1 MKPSIR
7 SASAPPIHRG
17 SMVATPWRGFWRSV
31 GAALMARV
39 SATQP
44 RASRA
49 PHASRTPDDTTL
61 PAWAVH
67 ARVRRLVFLA
77 LIVTLT
83 AWATMLFVEL
93 KPSSGLWGVSFIQST
108 LFALLFAW
116 VASGAITAL
125 MGFWVSLYGDRHA
138 LDHRAVRDQ
147 PLDVARRTAL
157 IMPICHEDVST
168 VFAGLR
174 ATCESLIATGQAQHF
189 DVFVLSDSKDPE
201 VLAQEWQA
209 WSALRAELAA
219 RSPGTP
225 PIEVY
230 YRARKRRTHRKAGNV
245 ADFCRRWGKDY
256 AYMIVLDADSVMS
269 GDCVVTL
276 AQLMEAH
283 PKAGII
289 QTLTQSIGHATLHA
303 RVQQFAARVAGRL
316 FALGMQFWQLGDSHY
331 FGHNAIIRVQ
341 PFMAHCALATI
352 PGTGGLTGSILSH
365 DFVEAAMMR
374 RAGFDVWLVSDLKGS
389 YEQQPP
395 DLLSEL
401 QRDRR
406 WCQGNLQNLRLMAE
420 PGFSTVHRFM
430 FLTGALSY
438 LAAPLWLLFMGL
450 GLLLWKLSGDDL
462 ATAEGFT
469 RVGTLGLWFWTLFVL
484 VLPRV
489 LGVVSILW
497 QKEAIR
503 FGGAWALVRS
513 ALVETVLA
521 LMQAPIRMLGHTV
534 FVVVALTGWKLE
546 WKSPPRDAREIPWK
560 DAVTALCVPTLVA
573 GLLVL
578 AAAPAGPSALLWFAP
593 VWVPLLFAIPMAV
606 LTSDH
611 RLGAALRAQHV
622 LLVPEEARSPQVLR
636 RAWSMEP
643 SSWQHP

>member
-1 MKPSIR
+1 MNASIR
-7 SASAPPIHRG
+7 GASAPPIHRG
-17 SMVATPWRGFWRSV
+17 SMTPQPWRGFWRSV
-31 GAALMARV
+31 GMALMARV
-39 SATQP
+39 SGQGGQQP
-44 RASRA
+44 TGPAE
-49 PHASRTPDDTTL
+49 TDL
-61 PAWAVH
+61 PAWALQ
-67 ARVRRLVFLA
+67 ARLRRYVFLA
-77 LIVTLT
+77 LIVALT
-83 AWATMLFVEL
+83 TWATVLFIQL
-93 KPSSGLWGVSFIQST
+93 KPSSGLWAVSVIQSS

-138 LDHRAVRDQ
+138 LDHRAVRDL
-147 PLDVARRTAL
+147 PLDPARRTAL

-174 ATCESLIATGQAQHF
+174 ATCESLIATGQSRHF

-209 WSALRAELAA
+209 WTALRAELAA
-219 RSPGTP
+219 RSTGTP

-283 PKAGII
+283 PRAGII
-289 QTLTQSIGHATLHA
+289 QTMTQSIGHATLHA

-331 FGHNAIIRVQ
+331 FGHNAIIRVK
-341 PFMAHCALATI
+341 PFMDHCALATI
-352 PGTGGLTGSILSH
+352 PGQGGLTGSILSH

-374 RAGFDVWLVSDLKGS
+374 RAGYDVWLVSDLKGS
-389 YEQQPP
+389 FEQQPP

-430 FLTGALSY
+430 FLTGTLSY
-438 LAAPLWLLFMGL
+438 VAAPLWLLFMGL
-450 GLLLWKLSGDDL
+450 GLVLWKLPDGGS
-462 ATAEGFT
+462 AMAETVT
-469 RVGTLGLWFWTLFVL
+469 RVGALGLWFWTLFVL

-489 LGVVSILW
+489 LGVVSILL
-497 QKEAIR
+497 QKDAVR
-503 FGGAWALVRS
+503 YGGAWALVRS
-513 ALVETVLA
+513 AIVETVLA
-521 LMQAPIRMLGHTV
+521 LLQAPIRMLAHTV
-534 FVVVALTGWKLE
+534 FVIVALTGWKLE
-546 WKSPPRDAREIPWK
+546 WKSPPRDAREIAWK
-560 DAVTALCVPTLVA
+560 DAVAALFMPTMVA

-578 AAAPAGPSALLWFAP
+578 AAAPVGPAALLWLAP
-593 VWVPLLFAIPMAV
+593 VWVPLLFSVPMAV
-606 LTSDH
+606 MTSDH
-611 RLGAALRAQHV
+611 QLGAALRAQHV
-622 LLVPEEARSPQVLR
+622 LLVPEEARSPRVLR
-636 RAWSMEP
+636 RAWSMGP
-643 SSWQHP
+643 TSLQPLQAR